1 MKEGGGQG
9 RKVSF
14 LSSPPPPCLLEPFF
28 ARPLLR
34 NSTETLVS
42 QAMDGGIIIVSMIQV
57 FITTQLVHQTCAI
70 SIEVM
75 EKLL

>member
-1 MKEGGGQG
+1 MKEGGRG
-9 RKVSF
+9 RKEGF
-14 LSSPPPPCLLEPFF
+14 LHSLPPPCLLAPFF